1 MTDQNPDS
9 GPEFPQ
15 DTSSRNNGPHES
27 GGLPQVADR
36 PYEDNND
43 AEENIM
49 PEVISSQPPVEPS
62 IDNGEVEPST
72 SIFETVANHPPGKQN
87 INEELPST
95 DPAAIP
101 DIEQADLPDDEEI
114 SSQDFLRDLENNSN
128 VADVPESSQTAPVPS
143 ITDDDFS
150 SEDMEAAASTDISTA
165 SLDLSNDDNS
175 SEDVEAASSPDSP
188 APTDTSS
195 DNPVDIPAP
204 TSESLFTPD
213 PAIEP
218 NGNASVSAPTK
229 SKFGNLISGDND
241 QSAPSALSPVAE
253 PATDPWNNSSI
264 PPPVQPVE
272 SIIPP
277 IPEYDINTQEK
288 DGEDAIRVLY
298 VEDNPDNQVLVQRI
312 LLFEGFD
319 IDFAQNA
326 KEALEVSE
334 HSTYDLILMD
344 INLPDMDGYALTSI
358 FRKMTKFST
367 IPIIALTANVMK
379 GDRER
384 SLDAGCDGYIQKPV
398 NIDKLPAQIK
408 GYLSTR

>member
-27 GGLPQVADR
+27 GGLPQVADM

-43 AEENIM
+43 AEENNM

-62 IDNGEVEPST
+62 IDNGEVEQSK
-72 SIFETVANHPPGKQN
+72 SIFETVANHPPGEQPMD
-87 INEELPST
+87 EELPSP
-95 DPAAIP
+95 DVAVSP
-101 DIEQADLPDDEEI
+101 DIEQADVPDAEEI

-128 VADVPESSQTAPVPS
+128 VADVPESNQTAPAPS
-143 ITDDDFS
+143 ISEDDFS
-150 SEDMEAAASTDISTA
+150 SEDMEASASTDISTA

-188 APTDTSS
+188 ALTDAPS
-195 DNPVDIPAP
+195 DIPVA

-213 PAIEP
+213 PTIEP

-277 IPEYDINTQEK
+277 IPEYDISTQEE

-298 VEDNPDNQVLVQRI
+298 VEDNPDNQILVQRI

-358 FRKMTKFST
+358 LRKMTKFAT

-398 NIDKLPAQIK
+398 NIDELPAQIK